1 MPKAKQREL
10 SEPELRDMRKGRH
23 GVVLLD
29 GRKTAV
35 SSLEAV
41 ASRLEQSGAQ
51 VWLVDAWTDRG
62 GDWVL
67 HSGTDALPTVLLLR
81 NGRLVAK
88 LHATDVTGKHFGR
101 KAGSWLE

>member
-1 MPKAKQREL
+1 MAKVKQREL
-10 SEPELRDMRKGRH
+10 TEPALRDLRKGRH

-29 GRKTAV
+29 GRKMAT

-41 ASRLEQSGAQ
+41 ASRLEQAGAL
-51 VWLVDAWTDRG
+51 VWLVDAWTDKG

-67 HSGTDALPTVLLLR
+67 ASGADELPMVLLLQ
-81 NGRLVAK
+81 NGRMVAK
-88 LHATDVTGKHFGR
+88 LHASDVTGKHFGR